1 MGDPP
6 VEGVPRRTVAARE
19 FPAVRKI
26 VVDDLVEA
34 FASGLRDFRAAPA
47 YGLAIGAFCAGGGW
61 LIVLLLW
68 QFKMPYLAYPMAMGF
83 VLVAPFVVTGLYD
96 VSRRLELSEPVSWS
110 AMAGAIWAT
119 RLRDLRWMALI
130 SAFSLVI
137 WMDIAALLSFGFLGF
152 KSLDGELLN
161 ELLTTPSGLLFLLIG
176 NLAGALIA
184 LFRVFDLGGVVSAAV
199 RSRRR
204 FRHRYRHQRQDGHG
218 EPADDGDLVR
228 GDRDTGRDLDP
239 VGIRRTARAVTGAR
253 SCLVASLPARGGAIA
268 GGRITPP
275 AFHRRWRGWP
285 RSSRARS
292 SSAGRNWVLPP
303 RSRWR

>member
-1 MGDPP
+1 
-6 VEGVPRRTVAARE
+6 
-19 FPAVRKI
+19 
-26 VVDDLVEA
+26 
-34 FASGLRDFRAAPA
+34 LRDFRAAPA

-184 LFRVFDLGGVVSAAV
+184 FFVFSISVVS
-199 RSRRR
+199 
-204 FRHRYRHQRQDGHG
+204 F
-218 EPADDGDLVR
+218 PLLF
-228 GDRDTGRDLDP
+228 DRDVDFVTGIVTSVKTVTANPRTMAIWCAVIVILVAISILSAFVGLLVLLP
-239 VGIRRTARAVTGAR
+239 VLGHASWHLYRRAVA
-253 SCLVASLPARGGAIA
+253 P
-268 GGRITPP
+268 
-275 AFHRRWRGWP
+275 
-285 RSSRARS
+285 
-292 SSAGRNWVLPP
+292 
-303 RSRWR
+303 